1 MADFSLRARG
11 QFCCVLPISTTLPQ
25 RLSPT
30 QRLGNPSVML
40 HFGRIHGCFS
50 YQRAGRESERHSCL
64 ELPERVRAVFC
75 GSMEILHSEGA
86 GSSPAAASTAYAN
99 RSSGCRAQT
108 ANGYSDCWNRI
119 VVWSVARS
127 VIATEL
133 GAEPRFSP
141 APSHSPSAFFLLCL
155 SSCSPFRELGLDQVP
170 DYTAVAFCESEFV
183 CQTGF
188 QKHADSVMA
197 CQVSCGN

>member
-1 MADFSLRARG
+1 
-11 QFCCVLPISTTLPQ
+11 
-25 RLSPT
+25 
-30 QRLGNPSVML
+30 ML

-50 YQRAGRESERHSCL
+50 YQRAGRESETALLFGTARTSTCRILWQHGNIAFRRSWVQSSSSQHSL
-64 ELPERVRAVFC
+64 RQPFQWL
-75 GSMEILHSEGA
+75 
-86 GSSPAAASTAYAN
+86 SS
-99 RSSGCRAQT
+99 QT

-141 APSHSPSAFFLLCL
+141 APSDSPSAFFLLCL

-183 CQTGF
+183 CQAGF